1 MSDQL
6 RVRSVLNWK
15 IKNCWRGNPDER
27 PMLGEVDDELKVIMK
42 SELRKNQQEAPTQL
56 PRQSVDQKTQRQPA
70 NRQG

>member
-1 MSDQL
+1 
-6 RVRSVLNWK
+6 
-15 IKNCWRGNPDER
+15 
-27 PMLGEVDDELKVIMK
+27 MLGEVDDELKVIMK